1 MNTYNIVL
9 LIRSL
14 FFLGMIGLLVV
25 AGALI
30 ARRERRRAAT
40 PVPVVPTKAGQQSDS
55 AQRRHRDRSGRVEA
69 RRIRASNSKARG
81 VMRSGSQG

>member
-30 ARRERRRAAT
+30 ARRDRRRAAT
-40 PVPVVPTKAGQQSDS
+40 PAPVAPTKPGQQSGS
-55 AQRRHRDRSGRVEA
+55 AQRRHRGRSGQVEA
-69 RRIRASNSKARG
+69 DDSDASALAIQRRAA
-81 VMRSGSQG
+81 

>member
-1 MNTYNIVL
+1 MNSYEIVL

-14 FFLGMIGLLVV
+14 FVVGMIGLLVV

-40 PVPVVPTKAGQQSDS
+40 PALRRSDYAEAAVRFGTTPPSGSIGAG
-55 AQRRHRDRSGRVEA
+55 GGG
-69 RRIRASNSKARG
+69 RIRRFGLGIQTRAA
-81 VMRSGSQG
+81 

>member
-40 PVPVVPTKAGQQSDS
+40 PVSVVPTKPGQQSDP
-55 AQRRHRDRSGRVEA
+55 AQRSHRDRSGRVEA
-69 RRIRASNSKARG
+69 DESALRIQRRAA
-81 VMRSGSQG
+81 

>member
-14 FFLGMIGLLVV
+14 YVLGMIGLLVV

-40 PVPVVPTKAGQQSDS
+40 PAPVAPTRPRQQSEL
-55 AQRRHRDRSGRVEA
+55 AQRRQRDRSGQVESDDSA
-69 RRIRASNSKARG
+69 LGIQRRAA
-81 VMRSGSQG
+81 